1 MRLAKI
7 ALGCVLGCAAELAA
21 QQQLRLPQQR
31 PLTNRASE
39 LKPEEVNQGL
49 QLSQVLESVNKHY
62 PPLRAALLERPVAEA
77 ERLVATGRFDL
88 LLKAKADVQQLGFY
102 ENERF
107 QVQVEQPTTLW
118 GSTVYSGYAQ
128 TTGRFPDYD
137 GKLVTN
143 DGGQYLAGVKVPLAR
158 DRAIDSRRAELAQRT
173 IGIRLADLSIDQQ
186 RIAILQGATRRY
198 WDWVAAGRRLMIARA
213 LLEVA
218 QARDSIL
225 TEAVRLGALPQF
237 EQLDNQRLVLQR
249 RNNVVEAQRA
259 IENAAIELSL
269 FVRNDQ
275 GQPVLVQE
283 SQLPLAF
290 PDPGALE
297 EAQLLA
303 DLEAAQLRRPDIMR
317 LVFQRNQV
325 QIDRKLA
332 QNQRLPNVDLFAEYT
347 REIGSGPV
355 KRGPNDIKAGII
367 FDLPFQRRQAT
378 GRMQA
383 AEARLKQ
390 IDQRET
396 FQRDQVTAEVRD
408 AASAVRAAY
417 ERSRVL
423 HEELRVTRQVEEAE
437 RTRYE
442 LGDSTLFVLN
452 QREQSTAEAA
462 VREANALA
470 DYYRAFAAYELA
482 IARGLNPV
490 TAPKGDAEMP
500 KFPIIP

>member
-1 MRLAKI
+1 MRLAI
-7 ALGCVLGCAAELAA
+7 LALCGAGAVLA
-21 QQQLRLPQQR
+21 QNQLRLPQQR
-31 PLTNRASE
+31 ALTNRASE
-39 LKPEEVNQGL
+39 LKPEEAALGL
-49 QLSQVLESVNKHY
+49 QLSQVLDSVNKHY
-62 PPLRAALLERPVAEA
+62 PPLRVALLERPLAEA
-77 ERLVATGRFDL
+77 DRLVATGRFDL
-88 LLKAKADVQQLGFY
+88 LLKAKLDGQQFGYY

-118 GSTVYSGYAQ
+118 GSTIYSGYAQ
-128 TTGRFPDYD
+128 TQGRYPDYD
-137 GKLVTN
+137 GKLLTN
-143 DGGQYLAGVKVPLAR
+143 DGGQYVAGVKIPLAR
-158 DRAIDSRRAELAQRT
+158 DRAIDSRRAELAQKT
-173 IGIRLADLSIDQQ
+173 IGLRLADLSIDQQ

-198 WDWVAAGRRLMIARA
+198 WDWVAAGRRLMIAKA

-249 RNNVVEAQRA
+249 RNNIVEAQRA

-269 FVRNDQ
+269 YLRDDQ
-275 GQPVLVQE
+275 GRPVLAQE
-283 SQLPLAF
+283 AELPLAF

-297 EAQLLA
+297 DAQMLA
-303 DLEAAQLRRPDIMR
+303 DLEAAQSRRPDIMR
-317 LVFQRNQV
+317 LIFQRNQV
-325 QIDRKLA
+325 EIDRKLA
-332 QNQRLPNVDLFAEYT
+332 LNQRMPNVDLFTEYV
-347 REIGSGPV
+347 REIGAGPV
-355 KRGPNDIKAGII
+355 RRGPNDVKAGII

-378 GRMQA
+378 GRLQA

-390 IDQRET
+390 IDQRAT

-423 HEELRVTRQVEEAE
+423 HEELRITRQVEEAE

-452 QREQSTAEAA
+452 QREQSTAEAS

-490 TAPKGDAEMP
+490 TAPKADEAIP
-500 KFPIIP
+500 KFPILP

>member
-1 MRLAKI
+1 MRVAII
-7 ALGCVLGCAAELAA
+7 ALWCSFSLEA

-39 LKPEEVNQGL
+39 LKAEEVAQGL
-49 QLSQVLESVNKHY
+49 QLSQVLESVNRHY
-62 PPLRAALLERPVAEA
+62 PPLRAALLERPLAEA
-77 ERLVATGRFDL
+77 DQLVALGRFDL
-88 LLKAKADVQQLGFY
+88 LLRARLEGQKFGFY

-107 QVQVEQPTTLW
+107 QMQVEQPTTLW

-128 TTGRFPDYD
+128 TTGRYPDYD
-137 GKLVTN
+137 GKLLTN
-143 DGGQYLAGVKVPLAR
+143 DGGQYFGGVRVPLAR
-158 DRAIDSRRAELAQRT
+158 DRAIDSRRADLAQRR
-173 IGIRLADLSIDQQ
+173 IGLSLADLSIDQQ

-198 WDWVAAGRRLMIARA
+198 WDWVAAGRRLMIAKA
-213 LLEVA
+213 LLDVA

-269 FVRNDQ
+269 FLRDDQ
-275 GQPVLVQE
+275 GKPRLAEE

-297 EAQLLA
+297 DAQLLA
-303 DLEAAQLRRPDIMR
+303 DLEAAQARRPDIMR
-317 LVFQRNQV
+317 LIFQRNQV
-325 QIDRKLA
+325 EIDRRLA
-332 QNQRLPNVDLFAEYT
+332 QNQRLPSVDLFTEYV
-347 REIGSGPV
+347 RELGTGPV
-355 KRGPNDIKAGII
+355 KRGPNDVRAGII
-367 FDLPFQRRQAT
+367 FELPFQRRQAK
-378 GRMQA
+378 GRVQA
-383 AEARLKQ
+383 AEARMKQ

-423 HEELRVTRQVEEAE
+423 HEELRITRQVEEAE

-490 TAPKGDAEMP
+490 TAPKVEDAMP
-500 KFPIIP
+500 KLPVVP

>member
-7 ALGCVLGCAAELAA
+7 AFCCALTLGA

-31 PLTNRASE
+31 ALTNRASE
-39 LKPEEVNQGL
+39 LKAEEAALGL
-49 QLSQVLESVNKHY
+49 QLSQVLESVNKNY
-62 PPLRAALLERPVAEA
+62 PPLRAALLERPLAEA
-77 ERLVATGRFDL
+77 DQLVALGRFDL
-88 LLKAKADVQQLGFY
+88 LLRSRIEAQTLGFY

-107 QVQVEQPTTLW
+107 QIQVDQPTTLW
-118 GSTVYSGYAQ
+118 GASIYSGYAQ

-137 GKLVTN
+137 GKMVTN
-143 DGGQYLAGVKVPLAR
+143 DGGQYFGGIRVPLAR
-158 DRAIDSRRAELAQRT
+158 DRAIDSRRAELAQRG

-198 WDWVAAGRRLMIARA
+198 WDWVATGRRLMIARA
-213 LLEVA
+213 LLDVA
-218 QARDSIL
+218 QQRDSIL

-269 FVRNDQ
+269 FLRDDQ
-275 GQPVLVQE
+275 GKPVLAQE

-297 EAQLLA
+297 DAQLLA
-303 DLEAAQLRRPDIMR
+303 DLEAAQARRPDIMR
-317 LVFQRNQV
+317 FIFQRNQV
-325 QIDRKLA
+325 EIDRRLA
-332 QNQRLPNVDLFAEYT
+332 QNQRLPNVDLFTEYV

-355 KRGPNDIKAGII
+355 KRGPNDVRAGII
-367 FDLPFQRRQAT
+367 FELPFQRRAAT
-378 GRMQA
+378 GRLRA
-383 AEARLKQ
+383 AEARMKQ

-417 ERSRVL
+417 DRSRVL
-423 HEELRVTRQVEEAE
+423 HEELRITRQVEEAE

-490 TAPKGDAEMP
+490 TAPKVEDAMP

>member
-1 MRLAKI
+1 MRIASCGLALLCGSA
-7 ALGCVLGCAAELAA
+7 ALLWA

-39 LKPEEVNQGL
+39 LKPDEVRQGL
-49 QLSQVLESVNKHY
+49 SLATVLESVNKNY
-62 PPLRAALLERPVAEA
+62 PPLRAALLERPLAEA
-77 ERLVATGRFDL
+77 DQLVATGRFDL
-88 LLKAKADVQQLGFY
+88 LLRARLEIQQFGFY

-107 QVQVEQPTTLW
+107 QVQVDQPTTLW
-118 GSTVYSGYAQ
+118 GSSIYSGYAQ
-128 TTGRFPDYD
+128 STGRFPDYD
-137 GKLVTN
+137 GKQVTN
-143 DGGQYLAGVKVPLAR
+143 DAGQYVAGVRVPLAR
-158 DRAIDSRRAELAQRT
+158 DRAIDARRAELAQRR
-173 IGIRLADLSIDQQ
+173 IGVRLADLSIDQQ

-198 WDWVAAGRRLMIARA
+198 WDWVAAGRRLAIARA

-269 FVRNDQ
+269 FLRDDR
-275 GQPVLVQE
+275 GQPRLAAE
-283 SQLPLAF
+283 NELPLAF

-297 EAQLLA
+297 DAQLLA
-303 DLEAAQLRRPDIMR
+303 DLEAAQLRRPEIMR
-317 LVFQRNQV
+317 LIFQRNQV
-325 QIDRKLA
+325 EIDRKLA
-332 QNQRLPNVDLFAEYT
+332 QNQRLPNVDLFSEYT
-347 REIGSGPV
+347 REMGSGPV
-355 KRGPNDIKAGII
+355 QRGPNDVRGGII
-367 FDLPFQRRQAT
+367 FELPFQRRQAT
-378 GRMQA
+378 GRLQA
-383 AEARLKQ
+383 AEARLRQ
-390 IDQRET
+390 FEQRET

-423 HEELRVTRQVEEAE
+423 HDELRITRQVEEAE

-482 IARGLNPV
+482 IARGLNPATPLRTEEV
-490 TAPKGDAEMP
+490 L
-500 KFPIIP
+500 KFPVIP

>member
-1 MRLAKI
+1 MRVAII
-7 ALGCVLGCAAELAA
+7 ALCCALSLAA

-31 PLTNRASE
+31 ALTNRASE
-39 LKPEEVNQGL
+39 LRPEEVAQGL
-49 QLSQVLESVNKHY
+49 QLAEVLNSVNKHY
-62 PPLRAALLERPVAEA
+62 PPLRAALLERPLAEA
-77 ERLVATGRFDL
+77 DQLVALGRFDL
-88 LLKAKADVQQLGFY
+88 LLRSRLEAQKFGFY

-107 QVQVEQPTTLW
+107 QIQVDQPTTLW
-118 GSTVYSGYAQ
+118 GPTLYSGYAQ
-128 TTGRFPDYD
+128 TTGRYPDYD

-143 DGGQYLAGVKVPLAR
+143 DGGQYFGGVRVPLAR
-158 DRAIDSRRAELAQRT
+158 DRAIDSRRAELGQRT
-173 IGIRLADLSIDQQ
+173 IGLRLADLSIDQQ

-198 WDWVAAGRRLMIARA
+198 WDWVAAGRRLMIAKA

-269 FVRNDQ
+269 FLRDDQ
-275 GQPVLVQE
+275 GKPVLAQD

-290 PDPGALE
+290 PDPSELAD
-297 EAQLLA
+297 AQLLA
-303 DLEAAQLRRPDIMR
+303 DLEAAQSKRPDIMR
-317 LVFQRNQV
+317 FIFQRNQV
-325 QIDRKLA
+325 EIDRRLA
-332 QNQRLPNVDLFAEYT
+332 QNQRLPNIDLFTEYV

-355 KRGPNDIKAGII
+355 KRGPNDLRAGII
-367 FDLPFQRRQAT
+367 FELPFQRRQAT
-378 GRMQA
+378 GRLQA
-383 AEARLKQ
+383 AETRLKQ

-408 AASAVRAAY
+408 AASAVRAAFD
-417 ERSRVL
+417 RSRVL
-423 HEELRVTRQVEEAE
+423 HEELRITRQVEEAE

-490 TAPKGDAEMP
+490 TAPKVEDAMP
-500 KFPIIP
+500 KLPLLP